1 MGDHSRL
8 NIEKVDPRFIGTHAR
23 LSPSCRWL
31 EIAKQISLNMEARPC
46 LSIGQ
51 ANNSTTNPQPSQRG
65 PFFFSG
71 LMKTACLAV
80 WLIAPDRVRVAAYKI
95 LRKVGHRIYGR
106 PNAYEP
112 VQRLPFGL
120 YLKYSGDP
128 DGFRNEFNAL
138 QIVRRYTS
146 VPVPQPLDLVI
157 MPTESDDPFYSH
169 DVYLLTSRVP
179 GIPLSRCQ
187 DMLSDRDG
195 AEFVAQMQEYLTQI
209 RAIPKAVSL
218 EHAICDTLGGSCR
231 DPRISD
237 GNPVGPFVDEAA
249 FNQVLRNP
257 DDPSRRGHKAVFTH
271 ADLNPR
277 NILADRIIRP
287 DGTRGWT
294 VTGIVDW
301 ENSGYYPEYW
311 DYTKAFFEGFRCN
324 QRWRDFMHEIFK
336 PFGNFSKELEVEKRS
351 WEEGD
356 YI

>member
-1 MGDHSRL
+1 
-8 NIEKVDPRFIGTHAR
+8 
-23 LSPSCRWL
+23 
-31 EIAKQISLNMEARPC
+31 
-46 LSIGQ
+46 
-51 ANNSTTNPQPSQRG
+51 
-65 PFFFSG
+65 
-71 LMKTACLAV
+71 MKTACLAV
-80 WLIAPDRVRVAAYKI
+80 WLMAPDKVRVAVYKI
-95 LRKVGHRIYGR
+95 FRKVGHRIYGR
-106 PNAYEP
+106 PNANEP

-120 YLKYSGDP
+120 YLKYLGDP

-146 VPVPQPLDLVI
+146 VPVPQPLDLLI
-157 MPTESDDPFYSH
+157 IPTESDGRFYSH
-169 DVYLLTSRVP
+169 DAYLLTSRVP
-179 GIPLSRCQ
+179 GLPLSRCEE
-187 DMLSDRDG
+187 MLSDRDG
-195 AEFVAQMQEYLTQI
+195 AEFVAHMQEYLTQI

-231 DPRISD
+231 DPRIS
-237 GNPVGPFVDEAA
+237 GANPVGPFVDEAA

-287 DGTRGWT
+287 DGTWGWT

-311 DYTKAFFEGFRCN
+311 DYTKAFFEGFRWN
-324 QRWRDFMHEIFK
+324 QRWLDFMHEVFK
-336 PFGNFSKELEVEKRS
+336 PFGNFSKEFEIEKRS
-351 WEEGD
+351 WEEDD